1 MLPVLLLAEG
11 PAGGALGL
19 LATALL
25 LGIRHGFDWDHLAA
39 IADVTSTSATADAAE
54 EVHEAVH
61 EQSSEHDHV
70 HGGAGERIA
79 HAPDGHPHLAA
90 RSADPAA
97 SAAEHVQL
105 SGVRPDLGTEQR
117 RALLLGTLYALGHA
131 SVVVA
136 LGILA
141 LSFGA
146 VLPSWIDPIMGRVV
160 GLTLLLLG
168 AWVFVSLYQYARHG
182 TEFRL
187 RSRWMLVFDS
197 ARVAWRRWQAWLHG
211 HEHVEPI
218 EMSSYGPRTAFGVG
232 MIHGVGAETGTQVL
246 LIAAIGG
253 ASEQGLGVPMLLAFV
268 IGLLVSNSLIVLIT
282 ATGFIA
288 SRARERLYVG
298 VGVIA
303 GLFSLVIGAIFL
315 FDLQGALPPLDG
327 FLQVIGAR

>member
-1 MLPVLLLAEG
+1 MFPVHLLAEG
-11 PAGGALGL
+11 PAAAALGL
-19 LATALL
+19 LATALV

-39 IADVTSTSATADAAE
+39 IADVTSTSATGDAAE
-54 EVHEAVH
+54 VVHEAVH
-61 EQSSEHDHV
+61 ERSTEHDHD
-70 HGGAGERIA
+70 HGGPGERVA

-90 RSADPAA
+90 RSADPAT
-97 SAAEHVQL
+97 AAEHVQL

-117 RALLLGTLYALGHA
+117 RALILGTLYALGHA
-131 SVVVA
+131 SVVVG

-146 VLPSWIDPIMGRVV
+146 VLPDWIDPIMGRIV
-160 GLTLLLLG
+160 GLTLLILG
-168 AWVFVSLYQYARHG
+168 AWVFISLYQYARHG

-197 ARVAWRRWQAWLHG
+197 ARVAWRRFQAWLHG

-232 MIHGVGAETGTQVL
+232 MIHGIGAETGTQVL

-253 ASEQGLGVPMLLAFV
+253 ASQEGLGVPMLLAFV
-268 IGLLVSNSLIVLIT
+268 AGLLISNSLIVLIT

-298 VGVIA
+298 VGFVA
-303 GLFSLVIGAIFL
+303 GLFSLVIGTIFL